1 MTMVNDWENEVVN
14 RKSQMIS
21 KNVLYE
27 NLERL
32 PENVRNK
39 VVKMRLSST
48 LGKFLQ
54 PLKKRMIE
62 NYKKNL
68 PEYDQ
73 LPAYPEHLKI
83 LDEKY
88 SALIRIERIF

>member
-1 MTMVNDWENEVVN
+1 
-14 RKSQMIS
+14 
-21 KNVLYE
+21 
-27 NLERL
+27 
-32 PENVRNK
+32 
-39 VVKMRLSST
+39 MRLSST